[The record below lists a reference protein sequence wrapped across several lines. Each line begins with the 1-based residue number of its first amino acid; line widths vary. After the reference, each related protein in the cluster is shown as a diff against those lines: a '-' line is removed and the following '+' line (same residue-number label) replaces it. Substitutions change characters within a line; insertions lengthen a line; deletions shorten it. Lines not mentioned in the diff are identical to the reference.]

1 MMVFEYTTQEP
12 TPYKFSRI
20 GGALSDQNT
29 VTLTDDAYRRFVEET
44 KDTSHTLTLIN
55 RSMRKK

>member
-1 MMVFEYTTQEP
+1 MEFKYTTQEP

-29 VTLTDDAYRRFVEET
+29 VILTDDAYRRFVDET
-44 KDTSHTLTLIN
+44 KDTTDTLTLTN
-55 RSMRKK
+55 RSLTK

>member
-1 MMVFEYTTQEP
+1 MMEFKYTTQEP

-29 VTLTDDAYRRFVEET
+29 VILTDDAYRRFVDET
-44 KDTSHTLTLIN
+44 KDTTDTLTLTN
-55 RSMRKK
+55 RSLTK